1 MNSKWLGLFLIVVLF
16 ISSVLPLAMASFEFI
31 VVYFF
36 PDKTS
41 YVTGDTPK
49 LWLRVKNTGTEDIP
63 AYDLNAV
70 FSVISPSG
78 VIIPAGRGSNYDIT
92 KPGEEAFLENE
103 FSRWTIPDGAEAGL
117 YNISVT
123 VTSKSTGFSLSVT
136 VKDAFSVNAPPA
148 PDYRV
153 TATPNIQVIQQ
164 GETAVYTVFVD
175 SLNGW
180 TDPVTLST
188 HFTPPNSQVEFN
200 PSVVTPPGEAILKIT
215 TTEDTPC
222 NTYDFVIIG
231 KSGLQF
237 HSWFGSSLVVQ
248 AEGTLE
254 PDYQLFINPTYV
266 TILPGESTTFTVTA
280 KAYGGYSSVVT
291 LRTGSPAGLDLS
303 FSGSPTTTITPTPEG
318 TTVELT
324 LDVDI
329 TVKPYKWHIHV
340 FGEDSMGL
348 SRTTT
353 AIVQVNSKSYG
364 ISVDSLSVD
373 RPDWIGYGPNDPV
386 TFSFDVTNNG
396 ATHISF
402 RPIVS
407 IKNVGSWQSSDVSLE
422 PGASTSVS
430 ITVSKPEGWF
440 GGIHY
445 WTVILIGPPPS
456 YSNIIYYNPEQESY
470 FKVYTGA
477 NEYKVT
483 IEARTTSGD
492 HISGAEIYIGSP
504 NAGYRRVVTGEDSY
518 LYFPPTTNEYFAIA
532 TLYVTSKDANPPG
545 NYLFDH
551 WDHEGGVSVD
561 DDSQVNTTITINWD
575 GKLIAYFVRLEVSL
589 ELITPEMKTVTSNPP
604 DKVTVQASVNIS
616 PRDNTILCKYAKS
629 KTVYL
634 RATIEGWAVNGVFNE
649 WYQPPS
655 EVQPYVIGSG
665 LVTFTWSFSTLEPA
679 PIPGTYS
686 INLVIFN
693 DNKPSLNFPQMTG
706 IIALKRLQWAF
717 AFNKDHSY
725 IEIYGSSTAR
735 IIHVHLD
742 KNDIGDAQTIRSM
755 LFRVKQVDFTF
766 KVASFV
772 TGVVSSGG
780 KLAESLDDLVDIL
793 DSLDFV
799 RNEASLQPDG
809 YDFVIFQTKDGNY
822 KGGAYYE
829 VPLTQAVEERAED
842 VFFDQMST
850 ALGLITLISLVMA
863 APTGGASLILLAAIT
878 ATGIAITATGEVLP
892 IPGALFKEPF
902 DNLPAYGSSS
912 SVFQQTS
919 SKSSGKLYSTG
930 FSQGLET
937 QAVHMYLPDGSE
949 YLESNIS
956 FLDTEII
963 AKPAL
968 NANIA
973 FDYYAENP
981 YFEGHDMQILFI
993 YSWGGGWP
1001 PLDYVGIIG
1010 GASSLQGTA
1019 NISLHLPDKE
1029 GMYYGWIVVG
1039 TGSTFNDV
1047 SQSFITNLMA
1057 VAPPHIVF
1065 IIDGTP
1071 PTIESPLF
1079 TPHENVQPYC
1089 PVKISVNVSDNLSQV
1104 KNVTLYYSIDNGTTW
1119 QLPIKMTY
1127 NTTSALYEAT
1137 IPGQAPDTWV
1147 TFKIVAYDYA
1157 GNNITLD
1164 NNGYYYT
1171 YQVIPEFSIPT
1182 YLSLTILAL
1191 LILFAMTTIG
1201 KKKKRKIDCL

>member
-49 LWLRVKNTGTEDIP
+49 LWLWVKNTGTEDIP

-78 VIIPAGRGSNYDIT
+78 VIIPAGHGSNHYVT

-103 FSRWTIPDGAEAGL
+103 FSRWTIPDGVEAGL

-123 VTSKSTGFSLSVT
+123 VTSKGTGFSLSVT

-153 TATPNIQVIQQ
+153 TATPTIQVIQQ

-180 TDPVTLST
+180 TNDVSLSIGPIPSSLQVE
-188 HFTPPNSQVEFN
+188 FTPP
-200 PSVVTPPGEAILKIT
+200 VVTPPGYSILKIKT
-215 TTEDTPC
+215 TKDTPC
-222 NTYDFVIIG
+222 NTYPLLIKG
-231 KSGLQF
+231 KSGLQY
-237 HSWFGSSLVVQ
+237 HNWAGSSLVVQ

-280 KAYGGYSSVVT
+280 KAYSGYSSVVT
-291 LRTGSPAGLDLS
+291 LRTGSPSAGLDLS

-396 ATHISF
+396 ATHVSF

-440 GGIHY
+440 GGIYY

-470 FKVYTGA
+470 FKVYSGA
-477 NEYKVT
+477 NEHKVT

-504 NAGYRRVVTGEDSY
+504 NVGYRRVVTGEDSY

-532 TLYVTSKDANPPG
+532 TLYVTSKDVNPPG

-551 WDHEGGVSVD
+551 WDYEGGVSVD

-575 GKLIAYFVRLEVSL
+575 GKLIAYFVRLDVSL
-589 ELITPEMKTVTSNPP
+589 ELITPEIKTVTSNPP
-604 DKVTVQASVNIS
+604 NEVTVQASVNIS

-634 RATIEGWAVNGVFNE
+634 RATIEGWAANGAFNE
-649 WYQPPS
+649 WYQPPL

-693 DNKPSLNFPQMTG
+693 DNKPSLNFPQTTG

-717 AFNKDHSY
+717 AFNRDHSY

-742 KNDIGDAQTIRSM
+742 KNDISDAKTIKDM
-755 LFRVKQVDFTF
+755 LLRFKQVDFTIN
-766 KVASFV
+766 VARFV
-772 TGVVSSGG
+772 TGVISAGG
-780 KLAESLDDLVDIL
+780 ELSERLDDLVDIL
-793 DSLDFV
+793 IKLDFV
-799 RNEASLQPDG
+799 YESASPQTDG
-809 YDFVIFQTKDGNY
+809 YDFVIFQTRGTH
-822 KGGAYYE
+822 GAYYE
-829 VPLTQAVEERAED
+829 APLTKAVEKRATD
-842 VFFDQMST
+842 VFLSQISAAM
-850 ALGLITLISLVMA
+850 GLITIVSLVMA
-863 APTGGASLILLAAIT
+863 APSGGASLVLLAALY
-878 ATGIAITATGEVLP
+878 ATSIVIDAIGETLP
-892 IPGALFKEPF
+892 IPEVLFEDPF
-902 DNLPAYGSSS
+902 NDLPAYGSTK
-912 SVFQQTS
+912 SVFQTAF
-919 SKSSGKLYSTG
+919 SKLSGNLHSESLSRK
-930 FSQGLET
+930 LET
-937 QAVHMYLPDGSE
+937 EAVHACLLDGSG
-949 YLESNIS
+949 YLGSNIS
-956 FLDTEII
+956 FSNTEIV
-963 AKPAL
+963 AKPSS
-968 NANIA
+968 NIIVEVSY
-973 FDYYAENP
+973 DVDNP
-981 YFEGHDMQILFI
+981 YLEGHNMQLLFL

-1001 PLDYVGIIG
+1001 PLSYVGMIG
-1010 GASSLQGTA
+1010 GASDLQGSL
-1019 NISLHLPDKE
+1019 NISLSLPEKE
-1029 GMYYGWIVVG
+1029 GIYYGWVVVG

-1057 VAPPHIVF
+1057 VAPPHVVF

-1071 PTIESPLF
+1071 PTIETPLF

-1119 QLPIKMTY
+1119 QLPIKMIY

-1137 IPGQAPDTWV
+1137 IPGQTPDTWV